1 MKQLQILLAALF
13 LTNAAYAGDGKH
25 LFILSGQSNMAGL
38 RPEESFI
45 PAVEKEFGKSK
56 VIVVKDAH
64 GGQPIRRWFKKWK
77 SAKGDAPKGTGD
89 LYDRL
94 MGKVMASIKG
104 EKIQSVSFSWMQGE
118 RDAREKHAEVYAA
131 SLQGLLDQLA
141 ADLGRKDINFVIG
154 RLSDFD
160 MANKRYPHWTA
171 IRKVQVDFSEAS
183 ARGAWVD
190 TDDLN
195 DGKNR
200 GGKDISNDLHYSAKG
215 YIEFGKRLA
224 ASSISLIKGD
234 KAAGTDKPAGGGKV
248 IFEDDFEK
256 GHDRW
261 ETTDDKSWTHREV
274 DGNHVFGINRNGSAY
289 KPKVRSPHHI
299 ALIKDVKVADFVL
312 TFRVKSTKDT
322 GAHRDCCIFFNWQ
335 DAQNFYYVHCGARP
349 DPHSGQIMIVKN
361 APRKAMTLNKNKTPW
376 GKGTTIW
383 HQVKLVR
390 DTTSGKIEIF
400 FDDMTKPHMSVIDR
414 TFGKGRIGI
423 GSFDDMNDFDDIKLV
438 ELK

>member
-13 LTNAAYAGDGKH
+13 LTNAAYAADGKH

-38 RPEESFI
+38 KPEESFI
-45 PAVEKEFGKSK
+45 PTVEKEFGKSN

-77 SAKGDAPKGTGD
+77 SAKGAAPKGTGD

-131 SLQGLLDQLA
+131 SLQGILDQLA

-154 RLSDFD
+154 GLSDFD
-160 MANKRYPHWTA
+160 MENKRYQHWTA
-171 IRKVQVDFSEAS
+171 IRKIQVDFSEAS
-183 ARGAWVD
+183 PRGAWVD

-200 GGKDISNDLHYSAKG
+200 GGK
-215 YIEFGKRLA
+215 
-224 ASSISLIKGD
+224 
-234 KAAGTDKPAGGGKV
+234 V

-256 GHDRW
+256 GRDRW
-261 ETTDDKSWTHREV
+261 EATDENSWTHRKVE
-274 DGNHVFGINRNGSAY
+274 GNHVFGISTRGSKY

-299 ALIKDVKVADFVL
+299 ALIKGVEVADFVL
-312 TFRVKSTKDT
+312 TFRVRSTLDT
-322 GAHRDCCIFFNWQ
+322 GGHRDCCIFFNWQ
-335 DAQNFYYVHCGARP
+335 DAQNFYYVHCGAKP

-361 APRKAMTLNKNKTPW
+361 APRKAMTQNKNKTPW
-376 GKGTTIW
+376 GKGTTLW

-390 DTTSGKIEIF
+390 DSRSGKIEIF
-400 FDDMTKPHMSVIDR
+400 FDDMKKPHMSVVDK
-414 TFGKGRIGI
+414 TFGKGRIGL
-423 GSFDDMNDFDDIKLV
+423 GSFDDMNDFDDVKLV